1 MNNSSP
7 ALFATRLSALRREGH
22 WKQEAIA
29 IHVGVTRSAYTK
41 WETGVACP
49 RFEELCKLAELFLD
63 IHRLSAGGQPG
74 TASHQQ
80 PGGAAHGRAVLPP
93 ARKSSSG
100 CCCRPESLYRN
111 RK

>member
-7 ALFATRLSALRREGH
+7 ALFATRLSALRRERH

-49 RFEELCKLAELFLD
+49 RFEELCKLAELFRVSTDYLLGVSPAPLPTSSPQAQ
-63 IHRLSAGGQPG
+63 HMAELFCRLPLEEQQRLLMQAGI
-74 TASHQQ
+74 S
-80 PGGAAHGRAVLPP
+80 V
-93 ARKSSSG
+93 
-100 CCCRPESLYRN
+100 PE
-111 RK
+111 